1 MVSEATRVTIDMS
14 AAGPLTA
21 QCGTA
26 PEHIPMRPALLSCSL
41 LLALVAPVCTAS
53 AHAASDLSTTAERS
67 GYARTGRYEEVI
79 ALCDA
84 FATRY
89 PDAVR
94 CIEFGTTPEGRPMKA
109 LVVTRSGAHTPEQ
122 ARSAGLPVVLIQG
135 GIHAGEID
143 GKDAGFLAL
152 RQVLDEKAAR
162 GALDKLVLIF
172 VPVFNIDGH
181 ERFGAWNR
189 PNQNGPAE
197 MGWRV
202 TAQNYNLNRDYAKA
216 DTPEMQA
223 MLALENAWDPIATID
238 LHVTDGAKFEHDVS
252 IQVEPLHAGDEP
264 LRAAGLALRDGTLE
278 RLRAQGSLP
287 VAFYPSFVENDNPA
301 SGFVDGVAPPRFST
315 GYFLM
320 RNRLAML
327 VETHSWKD
335 YPTRVRITRNTV
347 IAVLEL
353 AAKHGAD
360 WRRVAQAADLR
371 AQQLGGQ
378 PVPLTWTASDK
389 VRTIDFR
396 GYAYTRTPSDVSGA
410 SMTRYDDT
418 KPQVWKVPLRDEIVP
433 GVSVAAPKGGYLV
446 SPAYAASVGAKLR
459 QHGIAFE
466 RIERAMPKTPAE
478 TFRDETPTFAVAS
491 SEGHQ
496 RLTVEGEW
504 QNEMQDIGPGAL
516 FVTIEQP
523 KSRLVMALLEPLAPD
538 SLLAWG
544 HFNNA
549 FERKEYM
556 EDYVAEDVAR
566 EMLARDP
573 ALRERFERRLKEDA
587 KFAADPQARLEF
599 FYRLHTAWDER
610 YGLYPVL
617 RTDESE
623 PLTR

>member
-1 MVSEATRVTIDMS
+1 MPGRLGT
-14 AAGPLTA
+14 GPT
-21 QCGTA
+21 
-26 PEHIPMRPALLSCSL
+26 MRPALLSVSL
-41 LLALVAPVCTAS
+41 LLAFTAH
-53 AHAASDLSTTAERS
+53 AHAASELSTTAERS
-67 GYARTGRYEEVI
+67 GYARTGRYDEVI
-79 ALCDA
+79 ALCDT
-84 FATRY
+84 FARRY

-109 LVVTRSGAHTPEQ
+109 LVVTRSGARTPEQ
-122 ARSAGLPVVLIQG
+122 ARAAKLPVVLIQG

-152 RQVLDEKAAR
+152 HEVLDDKAAP
-162 GALDKLVLIF
+162 GTLGKLVLIF

-197 MGWRV
+197 MGWRT

-223 MLALENAWDPIATID
+223 MLALENIWDPIATID
-238 LHVTDGAKFEHDVS
+238 LHVTNGAKFEHDIS
-252 IQVEPLHAGDEP
+252 IQVEPLHAGDEA
-264 LRAAGLALRDGTLE
+264 LRAAGLALREGTLE

-301 SGFVDGVAPPRFST
+301 SGFVDSVAPPRFST
-315 GYFLM
+315 GYFLL

-327 VETHSWKD
+327 VETHAWKD

-360 WRRVAQAADLR
+360 WRRIALEADLR
-371 AQQLGGQ
+371 AQRFGGQ

-410 SMTRYDDT
+410 LMTRYDDT
-418 KPQVWKVPLRDEIVP
+418 TPQIWSVPLRDDIVP
-433 GVSVAAPKGGYLV
+433 GLSIVAPKGGYLV
-446 SPAYAASVGAKLR
+446 APAYAASVGVKLR
-459 QHGIAFE
+459 QHGIAFD
-466 RIERAMPKTPAE
+466 RIERAMPKSAVE
-478 TFRDETPTFAVAS
+478 AFRDETPTFAAAS
-491 SEGHQ
+491 SESHQ
-496 RLTVEGEW
+496 RLTVDGEW
-504 QNEMQDIGPGAL
+504 KTEAHDLGPGAL
-516 FVTIEQP
+516 FVPIAQP
-523 KSRLVMALLEPLAPD
+523 KARLVMALLEPLAPD

-566 EMLARDP
+566 DMLARDP
-573 ALRERFERRLKEDA
+573 ALSERFERRLKEDPA
-587 KFAADPQARLEF
+587 FAANPQARLDF